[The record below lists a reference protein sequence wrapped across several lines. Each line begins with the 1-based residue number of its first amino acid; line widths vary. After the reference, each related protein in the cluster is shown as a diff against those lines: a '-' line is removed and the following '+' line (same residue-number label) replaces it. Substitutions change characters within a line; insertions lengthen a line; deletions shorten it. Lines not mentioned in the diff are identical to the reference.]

1 MAVRP
6 SWEGHVRLSLV
17 TCPVA
22 LYLATSEAETVRF
35 NLINPATGNRI
46 KMKTVDAGTGED
58 VSRSDLVKGY
68 AVAKNDYVL
77 LDKEDFESVKL
88 ESTRILDI
96 EKFVPRES
104 IDRLY
109 WDMPY
114 HLVPSGKTGVEAFAV
129 IRAAMEKKSMVALGR
144 LVMSTRERI
153 CAIEIEES
161 GMLMTTLR
169 TAEEVR
175 DVAQMPDVPLPK
187 PDPQMLAIAEKIV
200 DQQAGKFDPSE
211 FVDRYEDALRDLIEE
226 KKKGHVPR
234 PAAPANDDTN
244 VVDLMAALRNSL
256 KASGKEGAAPAIE
269 RRRQAPSWRG
279 APAEKPRPRRRGG
292 KTA

>member
-1 MAVRP
+1 VGGRP
-6 SWEGHVRLSLV
+6 ARLPGDLSCRLV
-17 TCPVA
+17 SGS
-22 LYLATSEAETVRF
+22 SEAETVRF
-35 NLINPATGNRI
+35 NLINPAIGNRI

-58 VSRSDLVKGY
+58 VSRGDLVNGF
-68 AVAKNDYVL
+68 AVAKNEYVL
-77 LDKEDFESVKL
+77 LEKDDFERVKL

-114 HLVPSGKTGVEAFAV
+114 HLMPSGKTGVEAFAV
-129 IRAAMEKKSMVALGR
+129 IREAMKKKGMVALGR

-153 CAIEIEES
+153 CAIEIEDN

-175 DVAQMPDVPLPK
+175 DVAQMPDVPLPR
-187 PDPQMLAIAEKIV
+187 PDPQMLPIAEKIV
-200 DQQAGKFDPSE
+200 DQQAGEFDPSE
-211 FVDRYEDALRDLIEE
+211 FVDRYEGALRELIEE
-226 KKKGHVPR
+226 KEKGHVPR
-234 PAAPANDDTN
+234 ARPAANDDTN

-256 KASGKEGAAPAIE
+256 KASGKERPAVPAE
-269 RRRQAPSWRG
+269 RRRSAASRRG
-279 APAEKPRPRRRGG
+279 ASIEKRRRSRGG
-292 KTA
+292 SAA